1 MAKARS
7 EQRPNSTART
17 VGRPFTKGASGN
29 PGGRPKMP
37 TELRERAQAYSVE
50 AIDTLRALMAD
61 AAQPGSVR
69 VASASAILDRG
80 HGKPV
85 AMVEVRPKRS
95 LADYS
100 TEELFALAGLAGDDG
115 DVSSSMN

>member
-7 EQRPNSTART
+7 EQRDNSAGRT

-29 PGGRPKMP
+29 PGGRPKLP
-37 TELRERAQAYSVE
+37 PELRERAQSYSVE
-50 AIDTLRALMAD
+50 AIDTLRALMVD
-61 AAQPGSVR
+61 DGQPGSVR

-85 AMVEVRPKRS
+85 ATVDVRPKRS
-95 LADYS
+95 LADY
-100 TEELFALAGLAGDDG
+100 TTDELLALAMLAGEDGDAGLA
-115 DVSSSMN
+115 N